1 MTAAGIPNDHI
12 LVDPDRLKTQVAAIF
27 EHLKLP
33 LKDAETVADVLVQAD
48 LWGITTHGV
57 SNYIKGIYVPLLLD
71 KTITS
76 NPTIKILSEGSSV
89 ALLDGDGGMGNVIS
103 QVPLVL

>member
-27 EHLKLP
+27 ENLQLP

-48 LWGITTHGV
+48 LWGITT
-57 SNYIKGIYVPLLLD
+57 N
-71 KTITS
+71 
-76 NPTIKILSEGSSV
+76 
-89 ALLDGDGGMGNVIS
+89 
-103 QVPLVL
+103 